1 MGRRRWV
8 APCRG
13 QLNILSHR
21 SNGGIHISAR
31 PLCWPATISLRNI
44 IIFHIRGNGK
54 FSTRIFLRTF
64 VSLLLFLLL
73 LVQVAVWTVSPTLLN
88 REQYQVAI
96 IKKEVKERTVTKHFF
111 FYTRT
116 CIITGQKPHDRSA
129 IVRTFFSH
137 LCTLIAEKFQTRDS
151 FFSFPFSSF
160 LHELLHSKMRKRWK
174 AYRLRPRK
182 RRRESGASR
191 KYFCPFSLFLSSSL
205 SLDSH
210 KKCMEKYIRGLK
222 FPCER
227 RPNEGIKDVEGCLRL
242 PFFLISFLPLI
253 LRIGTGRR
261 P

>member
-1 MGRRRWV
+1 MARLKEAACSTSFCFFLPLLLLLLLFCLETLSSTGLKRQREREREKKPSFGSPSSAFLSLRNYLRKSWARLEGEKTSRNSSPLIFFSFSFFLCHDTGCETTGKWISNSDNNNKQEDITRRNFRGNIYETMDVGRRRWV

-111 FYTRT
+111 F
-116 CIITGQKPHDRSA
+116 
-129 IVRTFFSH
+129 F
-137 LCTLIAEKFQTRDS
+137 TLA
-151 FFSFPFSSF
+151 
-160 LHELLHSKMRKRWK
+160 L
-174 AYRLRPRK
+174 A
-182 RRRESGASR
+182 
-191 KYFCPFSLFLSSSL
+191 
-205 SLDSH
+205 
-210 KKCMEKYIRGLK
+210 
-222 FPCER
+222 
-227 RPNEGIKDVEGCLRL
+227 
-242 PFFLISFLPLI
+242 
-253 LRIGTGRR
+253 
-261 P
+261 

>member
-1 MGRRRWV
+1 MDVGRRRWV

-111 FYTRT
+111 F
-116 CIITGQKPHDRSA
+116 
-129 IVRTFFSH
+129 F
-137 LCTLIAEKFQTRDS
+137 TLA
-151 FFSFPFSSF
+151 
-160 LHELLHSKMRKRWK
+160 L
-174 AYRLRPRK
+174 A
-182 RRRESGASR
+182 
-191 KYFCPFSLFLSSSL
+191 
-205 SLDSH
+205 
-210 KKCMEKYIRGLK
+210 
-222 FPCER
+222 
-227 RPNEGIKDVEGCLRL
+227 
-242 PFFLISFLPLI
+242 
-253 LRIGTGRR
+253 
-261 P
+261 

>member
-73 LVQVAVWTVSPTLLN
+73 FLVQVAVWTVSPTLLN

-111 FYTRT
+111 FLHSHLHNYWTEAA
-116 CIITGQKPHDRSA
+116 RS
-129 IVRTFFSH
+129 FSH
-137 LCTLIAEKFQTRDS
+137 RSNVLFPPLYANCGKISNERFFF
-151 FFSFPFSSF
+151 FFSFLFFS
-160 LHELLHSKMRKRWK
+160 
-174 AYRLRPRK
+174 PR
-182 RRRESGASR
+182 
-191 KYFCPFSLFLSSSL
+191 
-205 SLDSH
+205 
-210 KKCMEKYIRGLK
+210 I
-222 FPCER
+222 
-227 RPNEGIKDVEGCLRL
+227 I
-242 PFFLISFLPLI
+242 
-253 LRIGTGRR
+253 TQ
-261 P
+261 